1 MKRFIFGLA
10 FMATMFAGC
19 QTEPMNEPS
28 ITGSAAFEAS
38 TEVFVSQTKTSMTQD
53 KQVVWSQNDRLA
65 IFQGCTVADEFLVTD
80 SSDGKT
86 NGTFNIV
93 SDNSEVN
100 GSFSAGTEVPCN
112 VAIYPYAD
120 GLSLSGASI
129 DGGTSYEIEGVVLPA
144 VQNYVAGSFGNGAFP
159 MVAVTETMSDHTLRF
174 KNVLGAM
181 KLQLKGTQ
189 TVKSIKV
196 EGKNNEKLSGAATVT
211 AYTDETK
218 PAITMTG
225 TDAASKS
232 VTLNC
237 GGGVQ
242 LSESTA
248 TEFIIALPPVLLS
261 QGFTVTVTD
270 TGDETYTVETDNA
283 NTVLRTSILTM
294 PAVTLAAS
302 GEGTPDEDNTESGVK
317 VLEIGLDK
325 SSLTLAP
332 NTSYSIATVV
342 VPSTADDKTL
352 TWSSNAPTIATVD
365 QAGVVTAISDG
376 EAIITAVAVG
386 GASNSCTV
394 TVISLPEQAAATA
407 DYVDEYNVNHGK
419 GIVIGGTVWAPVNC
433 GYKAPTVI
441 DGETTD
447 KGFPYGKLYQWG
459 RKYGQGYSVDY
470 DSESQIFN
478 APVSAL
484 VGQDAS
490 MADYFFV
497 GSSDWVETRDGAMWN
512 SGTENAPVK
521 TINDPC
527 PTGWRVPT
535 YSELTILI
543 NAKSSWTTNEGQK
556 GYWFSGVSDIEY
568 DAPVEE
574 DAKVFFPAAGTRRYS
589 DGSAI
594 YRGNYG
600 YYWSSRPGSNGA
612 YGLYFYSS
620 YASMSYYDRANGY
633 SVRCVQ
639 E

>member
-1 MKRFIFGLA
+1 
-10 FMATMFAGC
+10 MATMFAGC

-270 TGDETYTVETDNA
+270 TEDETYTVETDKA
-283 NTVLRTSILTM
+283 NNVLRSSLLVM
-294 PAVTLAAS
+294 PAFKLGEAPGDDS
-302 GEGTPDEDNTESGVK
+302 GEGLV
-317 VLEIGLDK
+317 EIIILDRA
-325 SSLTLAP
+325 SLTMAP
-332 NTSYSIATVV
+332 GTSYTFESEIDPVDVTD
-342 VPSTADDKTL
+342 PTL
-352 TWSSNAPTIATVD
+352 TWSSSNSTVATVD
-365 QAGVVTAISDG
+365 QSGKV
-376 EAIITAVAVG
+376 TAVADGTATITALALG
-386 GASNSCTV
+386 GANATCSV
-394 TVISLPEQAAATA
+394 TVKSATA
-407 DYVDEYNVNHGK
+407 IADKKYVVGNVDYGY
-419 GIVIGGTVWAPVNC
+419 GIVIGDVVWAPVNC
-433 GYKAPTVI
+433 GYEPATASY
-441 DGETTD
+441 
-447 KGFPYGKLYQWG
+447 KGYPYGKLYQWG
-459 RKYGQGYSVDY
+459 RKYGQGYDSNDATYPSGENRVAGPVMPSVGKSDENA
-470 DSESQIFN
+470 DVFFTVSQSPYEWCKVPN
-478 APVSAL
+478 
-484 VGQDAS
+484 DA
-490 MADYFFV
+490 F
-497 GSSDWVETRDGAMWN
+497 WN
-512 SGTENAPVK
+512 SGIEDAPVK
-521 TINDPC
+521 TGTDPC

-535 YSELTILI
+535 EKELGNLI
-543 NAKSSWTTNEGQK
+543 QNSSWATNDTGQN
-556 GYWFSGVSDIEY
+556 GRYFSGEY
-568 DAPVEE
+568 TFIDGAP
-574 DAKVFFPAAGTRRYS
+574 KVFFPAAGRRNDY
-589 DGSAI
+589 DGNPNN
-594 YRGNYG
+594 RGNSG
-600 YYWSSRPGSNGA
+600 YYWSSRPKSH
-612 YGLYFYSS
+612 
-620 YASMSYYDRANGY
+620 YASNLDFNSSNIYMNFYYYGRANGS